1 MTKQTHSHRADYL
14 AHEVGSQRK
23 KWKGRLPVALI
34 FPNYYRLGM
43 SNLGFQLVH
52 SLANQHPEIVCER
65 VFFPEATSQPL
76 SIESGRP
83 LKDFPVILCS
93 LSFEQD
99 FPSLIKMLSLGGIEP
114 LSVNRGKVCL
124 RRATGDPLVIA
135 GGVASFINPEPIAPF
150 IDMFILGEAEPV
162 LPQVLDYLAAEN
174 KPVERDNI
182 LLEMASRFDGCY
194 SPRFYDVS
202 YHPDGTLAAMTPR
215 HGIAPRVKRISLKS
229 SPSAGCSRILTSDT
243 EFANM
248 FLAEL
253 GRGCSRGCRFC
264 AAGFVYRPPR
274 LWPAE
279 AIVKALA
286 NKPAGINKI
295 GLLGMEMA
303 RPEDL
308 KRIAKYLIEESCS
321 LSFSSLRADAFS
333 PELISLLEQSGLK
346 SAAIAPD
353 GGSERLRRVINK
365 GIVEQDVIHAAEVL
379 IRAGVSNLKLYFMIG
394 LPTETQDDLEEMVSL
409 TRKVKAEMLAIGRV
423 KGKLSNLM
431 LSVNSF
437 VPKAWTPFQFHPF
450 AQLQDLKDKIQFLRK
465 QLHSEPNIK
474 ITVERPELSFFQA
487 VLARGDRRVGEAMLP
502 LVHTERK
509 WRQVFKEQ
517 GVKPEFY
524 AMRQRGKEEL
534 FPWEI
539 VDHGINRQYLWS
551 EYQKALRG
559 KVSPVC
565 DVSRCKRCG
574 VCGD

>member
-1 MTKQTHSHRADYL
+1 
-14 AHEVGSQRK
+14 
-23 KWKGRLPVALI
+23 LI

-43 SNLGFQLVH
+43 SNLGLQLVH
-52 SLANQHPEIVCER
+52 SLVNQHPEIVCER
-65 VFFPEATSQPL
+65 VFFPEAGTQPL
-76 SIESGRP
+76 SVESGRP

-93 LSFEQD
+93 VSFEQD

-114 LSVNRGKVCL
+114 LAVNRGKVRL
-124 RRATGDPLVIA
+124 RRAQAAPLVIA
-135 GGVASFINPEPIAPF
+135 GGVATFINPEPLAPF
-150 IDMFILGEAEPV
+150 IDLFVLGEAEPV
-162 LPQVLDYLAAEN
+162 LPDILDYLAGKNEAAD
-174 KPVERDNI
+174 RDSM
-182 LLEMASRFDGCY
+182 LLEMAKRFDGCY
-194 SPRFYDVS
+194 PPRFYDVS
-202 YHPDGTLAAMTPR
+202 YHPDGTLAAMSPR
-215 HGIAPRVKRISLKS
+215 HGLAPRVKRVSLKS
-229 SPSAGCSRILTSDT
+229 MPIAGYSRILTPDT

-274 LWPAE
+274 LWSAE
-279 AIVKALA
+279 AIVKALG

-303 RPEDL
+303 RPGDL
-308 KRIAKYLIEESCS
+308 KQIAEYLIRESCS

-353 GGSERLRRVINK
+353 GASERLRRVINK
-365 GIVEQDVIHAAEVL
+365 GIVEQDVIHAAEIL

-394 LPTETQDDLEEMVSL
+394 LPTETDDDLEEMVSL
-409 TRKVKAEMLAIGRV
+409 TRKVKAQMLAIGRD
-423 KGKLSNLM
+423 KGKMSNLT

-450 AQLQDLKDKIQFLRK
+450 APLKELKNKIQFLRK
-465 QLHSEPNIK
+465 QLHTEPNIK

-487 VLARGDRRVGEAMLP
+487 VLARGDRRVGEALLP
-502 LVHTERK
+502 LAHSERK
-509 WRQVFKEQ
+509 WRQVFREQ

-539 VDHGINRQYLWS
+539 VDHGINRQYLWA
-551 EYQKALRG
+551 EYQKAISG
-559 KVSPVC
+559 KSSPVC
-565 DVSRCKRCG
+565 DVSQCKRCG